1 MGKEWSDD
9 LNFFDKFNWRVMA
22 IGEWFGEQRE
32 NASNA
37 VMLIAAVLGILF
49 FILTVVGTWI
59 NEGFFWALIGG
70 AILGVIYYYVG
81 LIALGLLMIVTRI
94 VFTVLRYVFY
104 NVYTLIAA
112 IIIFILI

>member
-1 MGKEWSDD
+1 MDRIYDPATPAEEPVD
-9 LNFFDKFNWRVMA
+9 L
-22 IGEWFGEQRE
+22 EE
-32 NASNA
+32 
-37 VMLIAAVLGILF
+37 VLDAYLER
-49 FILTVVGTWI
+49 LEL